1 MSITLWG
8 PATWTL
14 FHTLIEKL
22 TDENFDKI
30 GLTLFNYIKRICR
43 NLPCPDCA
51 QHATQFLSKVNIANI
66 KTKSDLRAT
75 IYIFHNTVN
84 KRTKKSIYN
93 MNDLEKYKNNN
104 TIAVYNNFIA
114 HYKTKGNMKLLAEAF
129 QRQMLVTEFKKWMMY
144 NIQIFI

>member
-1 MSITLWG
+1 MSIIHWG